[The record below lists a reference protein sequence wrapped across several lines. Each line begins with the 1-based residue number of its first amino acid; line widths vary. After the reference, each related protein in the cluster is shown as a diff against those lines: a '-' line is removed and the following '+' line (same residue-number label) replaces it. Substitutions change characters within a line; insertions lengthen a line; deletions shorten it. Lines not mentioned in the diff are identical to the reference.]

1 MLVTS
6 VQSSRRRRAFVLTLL
21 ALVWSIGLLVMALFA
36 PEYGSTTLVQENG
49 AGVLIPVG
57 IPAVISAAVWLA
69 LWRRCTRGGSVSGV
83 VAWTCVSLL
92 VVFCLL
98 ALASIGLFVI
108 PVAVLL
114 ACATSATPLGERQS
128 CADQH
133 LR

>member
-1 MLVTS
+1 
-6 VQSSRRRRAFVLTLL
+6 
-21 ALVWSIGLLVMALFA
+21 MALFA
-36 PEYGSTTLVQENG
+36 PAYGSTTLVQENG
-49 AGVLIPVG
+49 SGVLIPVG

-128 CADQH
+128 CAAQ
-133 LR
+133 RSRCSYRSPAPG

>member
-1 MLVTS
+1 MR
-6 VQSSRRRRAFVLTLL
+6 SSPGRRAFFLTLL
-21 ALVWSIGLLVMALFA
+21 AFAWSIGLLVAALYA

-49 AGVLIPVG
+49 SGVLIPVG

-69 LWRRCTRGGSVSGV
+69 LWRRCTRGGAVSGV

-92 VVFCLL
+92 GIFCLI

-114 ACATSATPLGERQS
+114 ACATSLTTPGDRQP
-128 CADQH
+128 CAAQ
-133 LR
+133 RSR